1 MIYYEVD
8 PAIKVTNFADI
19 CKVPVS
25 ITVNKFDE
33 AAEKQFAI
41 DLELAENT
49 KQSVIPIYI
58 HSFGGQ
64 VYSLLSMIDIL
75 KQSKKPIVTICS
87 SKSMSC
93 GAILFSCGKQRF
105 MSPNATIMIHDVS
118 SMAFG
123 KVEEIKVDAAEAD
136 RLNKK
141 IYTIMARNCGHPDN
155 YFMDIVHE
163 KGHADWF
170 LDANEALSHNLATHI
185 KIPNFKVKLSLDIQF
200 E

>member
-1 MIYYEVD
+1 MIYYDVD

-19 CKVPVS
+19 CKIPVS
-25 ITVNKFDE
+25 ILVNKFDE
-33 AAEKQFAI
+33 SAVKQFAT

-58 HSFGGQ
+58 DSYGGH
-64 VYSLLSMIDIL
+64 VYSLISMVDLL
-75 KQSKKPIVTICS
+75 KQAKKHVITVCS
-87 SKSMSC
+87 AKAMSC

-105 MSPNATIMIHDVS
+105 ISPNATIMIHDVS
-118 SMAFG
+118 SMTFG
-123 KVEEIKVDAAEAD
+123 KVEEMKVDAAEAD

-141 IYTIMARNCGHPDN
+141 IYTIMARNCGHSDN

-170 LDANEALSHNLATHI
+170 LDANEALSHNLATQI
-185 KIPNFKVKLSLDIQF
+185 RIPHFRVKLSLDIQF